1 MFTKRKRHNKFICL
15 LESKKKSVLALTW
28 GWGLGS
34 LDGLTKEGMIALP
47 LNLRVVT
54 LSGKGEKLCF
64 RQKEVQLPKPGDGG
78 K

>member
-1 MFTKRKRHNKFICL
+1 M
-15 LESKKKSVLALTW
+15 
-28 GWGLGS
+28 GS

-64 RQKEVQLPKPGDGG
+64 RQREVQLPKLGDGG